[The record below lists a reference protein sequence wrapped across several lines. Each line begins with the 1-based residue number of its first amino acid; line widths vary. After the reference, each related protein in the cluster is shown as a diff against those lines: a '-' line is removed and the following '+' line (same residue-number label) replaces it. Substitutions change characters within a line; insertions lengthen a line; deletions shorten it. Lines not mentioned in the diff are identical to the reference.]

1 MATEPSPSD
10 CGLIFAPGFGLA
22 ALRIATRQFRATSDV
37 DPVRVNLR
45 RKASIGFLAATGLA
59 LAGCASAPQNYDLH
73 AAAARAHAARGT
85 ISVDLPTAATPLD
98 GTFIVVRDGDDRLSS
113 LAGAQWVDRLTAL
126 VQSRTVQ
133 TFQNAGLLG
142 KLRASGEPANY
153 RLSLAIQRFDI
164 DAPQR
169 LARVEIAA
177 QLVSDG
183 GKVRAAKIFSASE
196 PVAQISGAYPP
207 VALDDALGQVLPQI
221 VTWAAAAS

>member
-1 MATEPSPSD
+1 M
-10 CGLIFAPGFGLA
+10 
-22 ALRIATRQFRATSDV
+22 
-37 DPVRVNLR
+37 
-45 RKASIGFLAATGLA
+45 
-59 LAGCASAPQNYDLH
+59 
-73 AAAARAHAARGT
+73 
-85 ISVDLPTAATPLD
+85 
-98 GTFIVVRDGDDRLSS
+98 RDGDDRLSS

-207 VALDDALGQVLPQI
+207 VALDGALGRVLPQI
-221 VTWAAAAS
+221 VAWAAAAS